1 MPTMRISPHQRFLAT
16 MKSDV
21 LSKSITPSK
30 ENYLKVLLEL
40 SGGEEVRSSDVAEVL
55 GITKASVSC
64 MMKRLRDE
72 GYVVKEKYGAVT
84 LTEKGLE
91 EAAIVKRRYNLLKTF
106 LVRVLNV
113 DAATAAEDACQIE
126 HIISPE
132 SISKIDE
139 HLNCL

>member
-1 MPTMRISPHQRFLAT
+1 

-21 LSKSITPSK
+21 LNKNMTPSK

-40 SGGEEVRSSDVAEVL
+40 SDGEEVRSSDVAEAL

-72 GYVVKEKYGAVT
+72 GYITKEKYGAVT
-84 LTEKGLE
+84 LTEKGLN
-91 EAAIVKRRYNLLKTF
+91 EAANVKKRYNLLKSF
-106 LVRVLNV
+106 LVRILGV
-113 DAATAAEDACQIE
+113 DTATAAEDACRIE

-132 SISKIDE
+132 SLDKIDE
-139 HLNCL
+139 QLSCL

>member
-1 MPTMRISPHQRFLAT
+1 

-21 LSKSITPSK
+21 LNKNMTPSK

-40 SGGEEVRSSDVAEVL
+40 SDGEEVRSSDVAEVL

-64 MMKRLRDE
+64 MMKRLMEE

-84 LTEKGLE
+84 LTEKGHR
-91 EAAIVKRRYNLLKTF
+91 EAVNVKRRYNLLKSF
-106 LVRVLNV
+106 FVRILGV
-113 DAATAAEDACQIE
+113 DTATAAEDACQIE

-132 SISKIDE
+132 SINKMDE
-139 HLNCL
+139 QLNCL

>member
-1 MPTMRISPHQRFLAT
+1 

-21 LSKSITPSK
+21 LNKKMTPSK

-40 SGGEEVRSSDVAEVL
+40 SGGEEVRSSDVAEAL

-72 GYVVKEKYGAVT
+72 GYITKEKYGAVT
-84 LTEKGLE
+84 LTEKGLN
-91 EAAIVKRRYNLLKTF
+91 EAANVKKRYNLLKLF
-106 LVRVLNV
+106 FVRILGV
-113 DAATAAEDACQIE
+113 DTATAAEDACRIE

-132 SISKIDE
+132 SLDKIDE
-139 HLNCL
+139 QLSCL

>member
-1 MPTMRISPHQRFLAT
+1 

-21 LSKSITPSK
+21 LNKKMTPSK

-40 SGGEEVRSSDVAEVL
+40 SGGEEVRSSDVAEAL

-72 GYVVKEKYGAVT
+72 GYITKEKYGAVT
-84 LTEKGLE
+84 LTEKGLN
-91 EAAIVKRRYNLLKTF
+91 EAANVKRRYNLLKSF
-106 LVRVLNV
+106 FVRILGV
-113 DAATAAEDACQIE
+113 DTIKAAEDACRIE

-132 SISKIDE
+132 SLDKIDE
-139 HLNCL
+139 QLSCL

>member
-1 MPTMRISPHQRFLAT
+1 

-21 LSKSITPSK
+21 LNKNMTPSK

-40 SGGEEVRSSDVAEVL
+40 SGGVEVRSSDVAEAL

-72 GYVVKEKYGAVT
+72 GYITKEKYGAVT
-84 LTEKGLE
+84 LTEKGLN
-91 EAAIVKRRYNLLKTF
+91 EAANVKKRYNLLKAF
-106 LVRVLNV
+106 LVRILGV
-113 DAATAAEDACQIE
+113 DTATAAEDACRIE

-132 SISKIDE
+132 SLDKIDE
-139 HLNCL
+139 QLGCL